1 MRRHA
6 RLFTVLPQSIA
17 LAFDAGFWTA
27 LAQGRLRLSS
37 TKRGVVSSLLLRL
50 YKEIVID
57 RPVVA
62 LGLVFFPV
70 AFFASYVPDFKLD
83 ASSESIVLEHDEALK
98 YYRASREIYGSDDFL
113 IVVYTPHE
121 DLFAP
126 SSLALLAK
134 LRNELSLI
142 DSVETIHTILD
153 VPLVNSPRVSLT
165 ELKDG
170 QGIRTLESPGIDKE
184 LARKE
189 LQESPIYRNNLI
201 SADGRT
207 TALQVIFKE
216 DAKYNE
222 LLNKR
227 NRLREKEAES
237 GLTAEEAVA
246 LQSVEQTFHTYH
258 AVVIEAENK
267 DTEVV
272 RDILDKYR
280 DKAQLYLGGAR
291 MVVADMISFIE
302 HDITTFGAGILVF
315 LLGALVYFFRA
326 LRWVL
331 LPMSCCLISV
341 IVMAGYLG
349 FMDWRV
355 TVISSNFV
363 SLLLIITMSLTI
375 HLIVRYR
382 ILNEETSDAD
392 QKTLVF
398 RTMKDMTKPCFY
410 TAITT
415 IVAFCSLIVSDIR
428 PVIDF
433 GWMMTIGISLAFVLN
448 FLYFPAVLALLKPE
462 KVSLRTD
469 ATKAFTMAVGGFTL
483 KHAKP
488 IVAASLLLAA
498 LGVSGI
504 GQLEVE
510 NRFIDHFKS
519 TTEIY
524 QGMELIDRKLGGTIP
539 LDFVIDADETVAA
552 SSEATDDPFDDPFDD
567 PLDDSFDDPFA
578 QDEDAADESSYWF
591 NGYRLTQIETIHDY
605 LESLPEVGK
614 VLSLATGAKVL
625 RQLNN
630 GRMPEDYELA
640 LLRKYVPEDVKNAL
654 LDPYL
659 SPDANHTRLTMRLI
673 ESAPTLKRKELIER
687 IQRHLVEN
695 AGFADATVHP
705 TGMALLY
712 SHLLHSLYRSQILT
726 MGTVFVSI
734 LLMFIMLFRRVSL
747 AIVAILP
754 NLLAACAVL
763 GLMGWWGIPLD
774 IMTITI
780 AAITV
785 GIAVDHAIHYIHRFQ
800 VEFVRHQSYRDTVVA
815 CHGSI
820 GRAIYYTALTITVGF
835 SILAFSNF
843 IPTIYFGVLTGFAML
858 VALMSNLTLLAALL
872 LIVKPLG
879 PSST

>member
-1 MRRHA
+1 M
-6 RLFTVLPQSIA
+6 
-17 LAFDAGFWTA
+17 
-27 LAQGRLRLSS
+27 
-37 TKRGVVSSLLLRL
+37 
-50 YKEIVID
+50 
-57 RPVVA
+57 A
-62 LGLVFFPV
+62 LGLVFVPV
-70 AFFASYVPDFKLD
+70 VFFAFYIPDFKLD
-83 ASSESIVLEHDEALK
+83 ASSESIILEHDDALK
-98 YYRASREIYGSDDFL
+98 YYRASRAIYGSDDFL
-113 IVVYTPHE
+113 IVVYTPHD

-126 SSLALLAK
+126 SSLAHLKK
-134 LRNELSLI
+134 LRDELARI
-142 DSVETIHTILD
+142 DSVQTIHSILD
-153 VPLVNSPRVSLT
+153 VPLVNSPKVSLA
-165 ELKDG
+165 ELRDG
-170 QGIRTLESPGIDKE
+170 AGIRTLETPGVDRE

-189 LQESPIYRNNLI
+189 LLESPVYQNHII

-207 TALQVIFKE
+207 TALQVLFKE
-216 DAKYNE
+216 DATYNAM
-222 LLNKR
+222 LNKR
-227 NRLREKEAES
+227 DRLREKEAES
-237 GLTAEEAVA
+237 GLTAEEAAA
-246 LQSVEQTFHTYH
+246 LQSVEQTFHQYH
-258 AVVIEAENK
+258 AIVIAAENK

-272 RDILDKYR
+272 RGILDKYR
-280 DKAQLYLGGAR
+280 DNAQLYLGGAR
-291 MVVADMISFIE
+291 MIVADMIGFIE

-315 LLGALVYFFRA
+315 LLAALVYFFRA

-341 IVMAGYLG
+341 VVMTGYLG

-382 ILNEETSDAD
+382 ILNEVRYRILKEEAPMVS

-398 RTMKDMTKPCFY
+398 YTMKDMTKPCFY

-415 IVAFCSLIVSDIR
+415 IVAFCSLMVSDIR
-428 PVIDF
+428 PVVDF
-433 GWMMTIGISLAFVLN
+433 GWMMTIGIALAFVLN
-448 FLYFPAVLALLKPE
+448 FLYFPAVLVLLKPE

-469 ATKAFTMAVGGFTL
+469 ATKAFTMAVAGFTL
-483 KHAKP
+483 KYAKP
-488 IVAASLLLAA
+488 IVAASVLVAV
-498 LGVSGI
+498 LGGMGI
-504 GQLEVE
+504 AQLEVE

-519 TTEIY
+519 STEIY
-524 QGMELIDRKLGGTIP
+524 RGMELIDTKLGGTIP
-539 LDFVIDADETVAA
+539 LDFVIDAGEPVAA
-552 SSEATDDPFDDPFDD
+552 FSEATDDPFDDPFGQEDGA
-567 PLDDSFDDPFA
+567 S
-578 QDEDAADESSYWF
+578 DETSYWF

-614 VLSLATGAKVL
+614 VLSLATGMKVIK
-625 RQLNN
+625 QLND
-630 GRMPEDYELA
+630 GLMPDDYELA
-640 LLRKYVPEDVKNAL
+640 LLRKYLPEDVKEAL

-659 SPDANHTRLTMRLI
+659 SPEADQTRLTMRLI
-673 ESAPTLKRKELIER
+673 ESSPTLKRKELIER
-687 IQRHLVEN
+687 IQRYLVDEI
-695 AGFADATVHP
+695 GFAEPTVHP

-726 MGTVFVSI
+726 MGMVFASI
-734 LLMFIMLFRRVSL
+734 LLMFIVLFRRVSL
-747 AIVAILP
+747 SIVAILP

-800 VEFVRHQSYRDTVVA
+800 VEFVRHQTYRETVLA

-843 IPTIYFGVLTGFAML
+843 IPTIYFGLLTGFAMM

-872 LIVKPLG
+872 MIVKPLG
-879 PSST
+879 PETK

>member
-1 MRRHA
+1 M
-6 RLFTVLPQSIA
+6 
-17 LAFDAGFWTA
+17 
-27 LAQGRLRLSS
+27 
-37 TKRGVVSSLLLRL
+37 
-50 YKEIVID
+50 ID

-62 LGLVFFPV
+62 LGLACIPV
-70 AFFASYVPDFKLD
+70 AFFASYVPDLKLD
-83 ASSESIVLEHDEALK
+83 ASAESIILEHDEALK

-113 IVVYTPHE
+113 IVVYTPRD

-126 SSLALLAK
+126 SSLAHLKELRDELA
-134 LRNELSLI
+134 RM
-142 DSVETIHTILD
+142 DSVETVLSILD
-153 VPLVNSPRVSLT
+153 VPLVNSPKVSLA
-165 ELKDG
+165 ELRDG
-170 QGIRTLESPGIDKE
+170 EGIRTLETPGTDRE

-189 LQESPIYRNNLI
+189 FLESPIYQNHI
-201 SADGRT
+201 IGADGRT
-207 TALQVIFKE
+207 TALLVLFKV
-216 DAKYNE
+216 DATYNT
-222 LLNKR
+222 LLDKR
-227 NRLREKEAES
+227 NRLREKEAGS
-237 GLTAEEAVA
+237 GLTSEEAA
-246 LQSVEQTFHTYH
+246 TLQAVEQTFHEYH
-258 AVVIEAENK
+258 AKVIAAENE

-272 RDILDKYR
+272 RGILDKHR
-280 DKAQLYLGGAR
+280 DQAQLFLGGAR

-302 HDITTFGAGILVF
+302 HDLTTFGVGILGF
-315 LLGALVYFFRA
+315 LLAALVYFFRA

-341 IVMAGYLG
+341 VVMMGYLG

-382 ILNEETSDAD
+382 ILREQTPQAD
-392 QKTLVF
+392 QKTLVLH
-398 RTMKDMTKPCFY
+398 TIQEMAKPCFY

-433 GWMMTIGISLAFVLN
+433 GWMMTIGISLAFALN
-448 FLYFPAVLALLKPE
+448 FIYFPAVLVLLKPE
-462 KVSLRTD
+462 KDITRANVTRLFL
-469 ATKAFTMAVGGFTL
+469 FTMAVAGFTL
-483 KHAKP
+483 KYAKP
-488 IVAASLLLAA
+488 IVAVSVLVVV
-498 LGVSGI
+498 LGGMGI
-504 GQLEVE
+504 AQLEVE

-524 QGMELIDRKLGGTIP
+524 RGMELVDTKLGGTIP
-539 LDFVIDADETVAA
+539 LDFVIDADDTVTA
-552 SSEATDDPFDDPFDD
+552 SADETDDPFDD
-567 PLDDSFDDPFA
+567 SFADPFGGEKEGA
-578 QDEDAADESSYWF
+578 TEEPSYWF

-614 VLSLATGAKVL
+614 VLSLATAMKVIK
-625 RQLNN
+625 QLND
-630 GRMPEDYELA
+630 GLMPDDYELA
-640 LLRKYVPEDVKNAL
+640 LLRKYVPQDVKEAL

-659 SPDANHTRLTMRLI
+659 SPDGDQTRLTMRLI

-687 IQRHLVEN
+687 IRTYLVEEM
-695 AGFADATVHP
+695 GFAEATVHP

-726 MGTVFVSI
+726 MGVVFVSI
-734 LLMFIMLFRRVSL
+734 LLMFIVLFRRISL
-747 AIVAILP
+747 SVVAILP
-754 NLLAACAVL
+754 NLLAACSVL

-800 VEFVRHQSYRDTVVA
+800 VEFVRHQTYRETVMA

-835 SILAFSNF
+835 SILAFSDF
-843 IPTIYFGVLTGFAML
+843 IPTIYFGLLTGFAMM

-872 LIVKPLG
+872 MIVKPLG
-879 PSST
+879 PETT

>member
-1 MRRHA
+1 M
-6 RLFTVLPQSIA
+6 
-17 LAFDAGFWTA
+17 
-27 LAQGRLRLSS
+27 
-37 TKRGVVSSLLLRL
+37 
-50 YKEIVID
+50 ID

-62 LGLVFFPV
+62 LGLVLIPV
-70 AFFASYVPDFKLD
+70 AFFASYVPDLKLD
-83 ASSESIVLEHDEALK
+83 ASAESIILEHDEALK

-113 IVVYTPHE
+113 IVVYSPRD

-126 SSLALLAK
+126 SSLAHLKK
-134 LRNELSLI
+134 LRDELARM
-142 DSVETIHTILD
+142 DSVETVLSILD
-153 VPLVNSPRVSLT
+153 VPLVNSPKVSLA

-170 QGIRTLESPGIDKE
+170 DGIRTLENPGIDRE

-189 LQESPIYRNNLI
+189 FLESPIYQNHII
-201 SADGRT
+201 STDGRT
-207 TALQVIFKE
+207 TALLVLFKV
-216 DAKYNE
+216 DATYNT

-227 NRLREKEAES
+227 DRLREKEAES
-237 GLTAEEAVA
+237 GLTTEEAA
-246 LQSVEQTFHTYH
+246 TLQTVERTFHEYH
-258 AVVIEAENK
+258 ATVIEAENK

-272 RDILDKYR
+272 RGIMDKYR
-280 DKAQLYLGGAR
+280 DHAHLYLGGAR
-291 MVVADMISFIE
+291 MIVADMISFIE
-302 HDITTFGAGILVF
+302 HDLTTFGAGILVF
-315 LLGALVYFFRA
+315 LLAALVYFFRA

-341 IVMAGYLG
+341 VVMMGYLG

-382 ILNEETSDAD
+382 ILREQTPQAD
-392 QKTLVF
+392 QKTLVLH
-398 RTMKDMTKPCFY
+398 TIQEMAKPCFY

-433 GWMMTIGISLAFVLN
+433 GWMMTIGIALAFVLN
-448 FLYFPAVLALLKPE
+448 FIYFPAVLVLLKPE
-462 KVSLRTD
+462 KDITRANVTRLFL
-469 ATKAFTMAVGGFTL
+469 FTMAVAGFTR
-483 KHAKP
+483 KYAKP
-488 IVAASLLLAA
+488 IVAASVLVAA
-498 LGVSGI
+498 LGGMGI
-504 GQLEVE
+504 AQLEVE

-524 QGMELIDRKLGGTIP
+524 RGMELVDTKLGGTIP
-539 LDFVIDADETVAA
+539 LDFVIDADETDAA
-552 SSEATDDPFDDPFDD
+552 FPEETADPFDDPFDD
-567 PLDDSFDDPFA
+567 PFA
-578 QDEDAADESSYWF
+578 GEEEAAGETSYWF

-614 VLSLATGAKVL
+614 VLSLATGMKVIK
-625 RQLNN
+625 QLND
-630 GRMPEDYELA
+630 GLMPDDYELA
-640 LLRKYVPEDVKNAL
+640 LLRKYVPEDVKEAL

-659 SPDANHTRLTMRLI
+659 SPDGDQTRLTMRLI

-687 IQRHLVEN
+687 IRTYLVDEM
-695 AGFADATVHP
+695 GFAETTVHP

-712 SHLLHSLYRSQILT
+712 SHLLQSLYRSQILT

-734 LLMFIMLFRRVSL
+734 LLMFIVLFRRISL
-747 AIVAILP
+747 SIVAILP

-800 VEFVRHQSYRDTVVA
+800 VEFVKHQTYRETVVA

-843 IPTIYFGVLTGFAML
+843 IPTIYFGLLTGFAMM

-872 LIVKPLG
+872 MIVKPLG
-879 PSST
+879 PAST

>member
-1 MRRHA
+1 M
-6 RLFTVLPQSIA
+6 
-17 LAFDAGFWTA
+17 
-27 LAQGRLRLSS
+27 
-37 TKRGVVSSLLLRL
+37 
-50 YKEIVID
+50 ID

-62 LGLVFFPV
+62 LGLVLIPV

-83 ASSESIVLEHDEALK
+83 ASAESIILEHDEALK
-98 YYRASREIYGSDDFL
+98 YYRATREIYGSDDFL
-113 IVVYTPHE
+113 IVVYTPRH

-126 SSLALLAK
+126 SSLAHLKQLRDELAGM
-134 LRNELSLI
+134 
-142 DSVETIHTILD
+142 DSIRTIHSILD
-153 VPLVNSPRVSLT
+153 VPLVNSPGMSLT
-165 ELKDG
+165 ELQEGDG
-170 QGIRTLESPGIDKE
+170 VRTLETPGIDRE

-189 LQESPIYRNNLI
+189 LLESPIYQNNLI
-201 SADGRT
+201 SSDGRT
-207 TALQVIFKE
+207 TALQIIFKE
-216 DAKYNE
+216 DTTYQT
-222 LLNKR
+222 LLRKR
-227 NRLREKEAES
+227 DRLREKEAES
-237 GLTAEEAVA
+237 GLTSEEADA
-246 LQSVEQTFHTYH
+246 LQTVEQTFHAYH
-258 AVVIEAENK
+258 ATVIELENK
-267 DTEVV
+267 ETEVI
-272 RDILDKYR
+272 RGILDKYR
-280 DKAQLYLGGAR
+280 GEAQLYLGGAR
-291 MVVADMISFIE
+291 MIVADMISFIE
-302 HDITTFGAGILVF
+302 HDITTFGAGILAF
-315 LLGALVYFFRA
+315 LLAALVYFFRA
-326 LRWVL
+326 VRWVL
-331 LPMSCCLISV
+331 LPLSCCLISV
-341 IVMAGYLG
+341 IVMTGYLG

-382 ILNEETSDAD
+382 ILREETPKAD
-392 QKTLVF
+392 QRTLVF
-398 RTMKDMTKPCFY
+398 HTMKDMTKPCFY

-433 GWMMTIGISLAFVLN
+433 GWMMTIGIALAFALN

-462 KVSLRTD
+462 QIGLRTD
-469 ATKAFTMAVGGFTL
+469 ATKAFTMAVAGFTL
-483 KHAKP
+483 KYAKP
-488 IVAASLLLAA
+488 IVAASVLVAA
-498 LGVSGI
+498 LGGTGI

-524 QGMELIDRKLGGTIP
+524 RGMELIDMELGGTIP
-539 LDFVIDADETVAA
+539 LDFVIDADPAVAV
-552 SSEATDDPFDDPFDD
+552 SSGATEDPFDDPFAENADV
-567 PLDDSFDDPFA
+567 
-578 QDEDAADESSYWF
+578 DEESSYWF
-591 NGYRLTQIETIHDY
+591 NGYRLTQLETIHDY

-614 VLSLATGAKVL
+614 VLSLATGAKVI
-625 RQLNN
+625 RQLNG

-640 LLRKYVPEDVKNAL
+640 LLRKYVPEDVKTAL

-659 SPDANHTRLTMRLI
+659 SPGDDQTRLTMRLI

-687 IQRHLVEN
+687 IQRYLIDE
-695 AGFADATVHP
+695 AGFAASTVHP

-726 MGTVFVSI
+726 MGVVFVSI
-734 LLMFIMLFRRVSL
+734 FLMFIVLFRRVSL
-747 AIVAILP
+747 SIVAILP

-800 VEFVRHQSYRDTVVA
+800 VEFVKHHTYRETVVA

-843 IPTIYFGVLTGFAML
+843 LPTIYFGLLTGFAMM

-872 LIVKPLG
+872 MIVKPLG
-879 PSST
+879 PETT